1 MIIQESDETQE
12 HPRSGVDLEPNLVTT
27 KKTNL
32 ELETNLVT
40 TKNKSLVTTKQKSS
54 VTTKNTNQ
62 MTTKNKSEQKLFT
75 KLEELKAI
83 QERDEQ
89 GENAFVGQVQE
100 TKSSHH
106 SQIKET
112 KGSHHGQVEE
122 TKSSPHKE
130 QAKQKHLIN
139 QDSVQTNPVK
149 TANGGHQ
156 SGITF
161 EKVTVKTVTT
171 SSLPKK
177 KNTVKTKG
185 EECAD
190 CILGLWVKRQCAM

>member
-1 MIIQESDETQE
+1 M
-12 HPRSGVDLEPNLVTT
+12 TT

-89 GENAFVGQVQE
+89 GENAFVGQVE
-100 TKSSHH
+100 
-106 SQIKET
+106 ET

-122 TKSSPHKE
+122 TKSNPHEE
-130 QAKQKHLIN
+130 QGKQKHLISQGN
-139 QDSVQTNPVK
+139 IQTNPVK
-149 TANGGHQ
+149 TASGGNQ

-185 EECAD
+185 AD
-190 CILGLWVKRQCAM
+190 

>member
-12 HPRSGVDLEPNLVTT
+12 HPRTGVDLEPNLVAT

-40 TKNKSLVTTKQKSS
+40 TKNKSQVTTKQKSS

-89 GENAFVGQVQE
+89 GENAFVGQVE
-100 TKSSHH
+100 
-106 SQIKET
+106 ET
-112 KGSHHGQVEE
+112 KGSHHGQVKE
-122 TKSSPHKE
+122 TKSNPHE
-130 QAKQKHLIN
+130 EEAKQKHLIS
-139 QDSVQTNPVK
+139 QDSLQTNPVK
-149 TANGGHQ
+149 TASGGNQ

-161 EKVTVKTVTT
+161 DKVTVKTAVTT

-177 KNTVKTKG
+177 KKG
-185 EECAD
+185 ECAN
-190 CILGLWVKRQCAM
+190 

>member
-1 MIIQESDETQE
+1 MIIQESDEKQE
-12 HPRSGVDLEPNLVTT
+12 HPGTGVDLEPDLVTT
-27 KKTNL
+27 KKTNM

-89 GENAFVGQVQE
+89 GENAFVGHE
-100 TKSSHH
+100 
-106 SQIKET
+106 
-112 KGSHHGQVEE
+112 
-122 TKSSPHKE
+122 E
-130 QAKQKHLIN
+130 QAKQKHLIS
-139 QDSVQTNPVK
+139 QDSLQTNPVK
-149 TANGGHQ
+149 TASGGNQ

-161 EKVTVKTVTT
+161 DKVTVKTAVTT

-177 KNTVKTKG
+177 KKG
-185 EECAD
+185 ECAN
-190 CILGLWVKRQCAM
+190 

>member
-1 MIIQESDETQE
+1 
-12 HPRSGVDLEPNLVTT
+12 
-27 KKTNL
+27 
-32 ELETNLVT
+32 
-40 TKNKSLVTTKQKSS
+40 
-54 VTTKNTNQ
+54 

-100 TKSSHH
+100 TKSS
-106 SQIKET
+106 
-112 KGSHHGQVEE
+112 
-122 TKSSPHKE
+122 PHEE
-130 QAKQKHLIN
+130 QAKQTHMTS
-139 QDSVQTNPVK
+139 QGSVQINPVK
-149 TANGGHQ
+149 TASGGNQ
-156 SGITF
+156 PGITF
-161 EKVTVKTVTT
+161 EKVKTVTT

-190 CILGLWVKRQCAM
+190 CILVAGLWVKRQCAM